1 MATVDSNFGFDLV
14 FEPIQ
19 PGEEAMVLRDDGWTN
34 PWVDQATPELEGDVL
49 SCSCPECG
57 SPMSVRLW
65 LRLADCHGCGV
76 SIEMTEEMEREARRN
91 LEKLPRAPKPL
102 VDRNRETKAAAA
114 VTPSV
119 TPSVTAPT
127 VPAPSPTRTKAP
139 QAPAAKKTPPVPTPK
154 KAPVPAP
161 PKPKRA
167 RRDAPVQVT
176 VRRRQNEWLRIL
188 PACLISMMFHT
199 IMLVLLGL
207 WMIKD
212 DDSGEKPMNLQ
223 VAVGKGDMHQ
233 ILHKEQYE
241 VDGVKFE
248 MPVPE
253 EDEPQSKKQK
263 TELIKANDDAKLSSV
278 VQEGQEENLPDL
290 SETVAELTSPGGGE
304 RTLAGRDPR
313 VRSYM
318 VRKEGGTTYT
328 EAAVAKGL
336 RWLAQHQHPDGRW
349 SIHNPYYPKGMK
361 RYPVAG
367 SVRNDVA
374 ATSLG
379 LLPFLGA
386 GKTNKVG
393 NYTKEVGNGLRWLLA
408 QQKPNGDLRGANDH
422 SAFYSHGLATIVL
435 CEAYSLTRD
444 PKVGLAAQRAIDFI
458 AQTQHSG
465 GGWRYNIGQEGDT
478 SVVGWQL
485 MAMHSAKAAG
495 LNVPKTTLLRAQH
508 FLDTVQ
514 AGAHGGLYK
523 YVRNG
528 GVKPAMTAEGLLSRM
543 YLGWKPKDQGIQEG
557 VGYLMRSGNLPPK
570 SRPKNMYYYYYGTQ
584 AMKQVGGPDWERWNN
599 RMRQLMVRSQEPNGP
614 GAGSWAHYDGRRF
627 TDEYGARGGRLL
639 TTSLAICTLEVYY
652 RHLPLY
658 RKVGE

>member
-1 MATVDSNFGFDLV
+1 MATAHSNPGYDLI

-19 PGEEAMVLRDDGWTN
+19 PGEEALMLREPTWTS
-34 PWVDQATPELEGDVL
+34 PWADEATPELEGDVL

-76 SIEMTEEMEREARRN
+76 SIEMTDEMEREARRH
-91 LEKLPRAPKPL
+91 LEKLPRSAKPRPGKPR
-102 VDRNRETKAAAA
+102 DGRNRTTNAAMAAAL
-114 VTPSV
+114 
-119 TPSVTAPT
+119 APT
-127 VPAPSPTRTKAP
+127 VPAPTVARPKTR
-139 QAPAAKKTPPVPTPK
+139 QAPAAKKLPLAPVPK
-154 KAPVPAP
+154 KAPLPAP
-161 PKPKRA
+161 PTPKRA
-167 RRDAPVQVT
+167 RRAAPVQVT

-207 WMIKD
+207 WILKD
-212 DDSGEKPMNLQ
+212 DADGEKPMNLQ
-223 VAVGKGDMHQ
+223 VAVGKGELHQ

-253 EDEPQSKKQK
+253 EDEPKSKKQK

-278 VQEGQEENLPDL
+278 VQEGQDQDLPDL
-290 SETVAELTSPGGGE
+290 SETVAELTSTGE
-304 RTLAGRDPR
+304 GKRTLAGRDPR

-318 VRKEGGTTYT
+318 VRKEGGTTNT
-328 EAAVAKGL
+328 EAAVARGL
-336 RWLAQHQHPDGRW
+336 RWLAQHQHPDGHW
-349 SIHNPYYPKGMK
+349 SFHNPYYPKGMK

-367 SVRNDVA
+367 NVKNDVA

-379 LLPFLGA
+379 LLPYLGA
-386 GKTNKVG
+386 GQTNKVG
-393 NYTKEVGNGLRWLLA
+393 IYTKQVDSGLRWLLA
-408 QQKPNGDLRGANDH
+408 QQKPNGDLRGADGH
-422 SAFYSHGLATIVL
+422 SAFYAHGLATIVL

-458 AQTQHSG
+458 AQTQHVG
-465 GGWRYNIGQEGDT
+465 GGWRYKLNEAGDT

-495 LNVPKTTLLRAQH
+495 LNVPKKTLSKAK
-508 FLDTVQ
+508 FYLDTVQ
-514 AGAHGGLYK
+514 SGAHGGLYS
-523 YVRNG
+523 YVKGKGATN
-528 GVKPAMTAEGLLSRM
+528 VMTAEGLLCRM
-543 YLGWKPKDQGIQEG
+543 YLGWTPQHEGIREG
-557 VGYLMRSGNLPPK
+557 SKFLMQSANLPNAK
-570 SRPKNMYYYYYGTQ
+570 HKNMYYYYYGTQ
-584 AMKQVGGPDWERWNN
+584 AMKQIGGSDWERWNS
-599 RMRQLMVRSQEPNGP
+599 RMRNLMVRSQEANGP
-614 GAGSWAHYDGRRF
+614 AAGSWTHAGDK
-627 TDEYGARGGRLL
+627 YGAHGGRLF